1 MIMNKIDLYDSK
13 TCTLIGLVVNLFLT
27 IFKLL
32 AGVFG
37 ISYAMLADGIH
48 SASDTFATGAAYF
61 GIRLGEKPADEEHP
75 YGHANAE
82 TIVAFIVGI
91 IILGTG
97 IFIGASAIHLI
108 LEGDYEAP
116 ATIAMVAAVLSIVIK
131 EAMFRYTIRVGN
143 RNNSPAVIASAWDH
157 RSDAFSSIAALV
169 GIVGAKVSFEYLDP
183 IAGVLISLLIIWM
196 SFKLIRS
203 NIGIMMYER
212 PEPEFLE
219 VVKNTACV
227 IDGVEGVDEVRVHR
241 CGPDFNVDLKIAV
254 NENLT
259 VGEGHQI
266 AGKVRAE
273 LLINMRHV
281 RDVMVHVN
289 PAEIEVEIDE
299 DSPNNED

>member
-1 MIMNKIDLYDSK
+1 MKKVDLYDSK
-13 TCTLIGLVVNLFLT
+13 TCTLIGLVVNFLLT

-37 ISYAMLADGIH
+37 VSYAMMADGIH

-61 GIRLGEKPADEEHP
+61 GIRFGEKPADEEHP

-82 TIVAFIVGI
+82 TIVAFIVAI

-97 IFIGASAIHLI
+97 IFLGASAIRLI
-108 LEGDYEAP
+108 LKGDYEAP
-116 ATIAMVAAVLSIVIK
+116 ATIAVVAAVLSIVIK
-131 EAMFRYTIRVGN
+131 EAMFRYTIKVGN

-157 RSDAFSSIAALV
+157 RSDAFSSVAALI
-169 GIVGAKVSFEYLDP
+169 GIVGARVSFVYLDP
-183 IAGVLISLLIIWM
+183 IAGILISVLIIWM
-196 SFKLIRS
+196 SLKLARS

-219 VVKNTACV
+219 EVKNTVCV
-227 IDGVEGVDEVRVHR
+227 IDGVEDVDDVRVHR

-273 LLINMRHV
+273 LLINVRHV

-289 PAEIEVEIDE
+289 PAEIEVKIDE
-299 DSPNNED
+299 DISDSEN